1 MAVGHA
7 DERHVGPFWEAR
19 MALNLRTQRL
29 PILGKTVDEYR
40 ALWIAD
46 IQDGYF
52 PQSGREGDVAADL
65 ASVEARRAHVHFEE
79 DSPASATEQ
88 PKLFGAGAGL
98 DGHLIRSTLGVNNE

>member
-7 DERHVGPFWEAR
+7 DERHVGPFWEPR
-19 MALNLRTQRL
+19 MALNLRAQRL
-29 PILGKTVDEYR
+29 PILGKTVDEHR

-65 ASVEARRAHVHFEE
+65 ASVEDRRAHVHFEE
-79 DSPASATEQ
+79 ESQAIAAQQT
-88 PKLFGAGAGL
+88 KMFGAGAGL
-98 DGHLIRSTLGVNNE
+98 DGHFVIA